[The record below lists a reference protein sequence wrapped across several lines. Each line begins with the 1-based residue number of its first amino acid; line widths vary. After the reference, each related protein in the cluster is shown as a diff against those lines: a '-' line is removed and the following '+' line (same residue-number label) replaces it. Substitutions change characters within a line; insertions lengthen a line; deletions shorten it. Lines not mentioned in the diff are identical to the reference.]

1 MSARDPLIVRLE
13 ALGPDEW
20 RPEPPP
26 ALVMPPETRAAPRRR
41 ALTLRPLPALA
52 AVLLLLA
59 LGAGGA
65 LLAAGGDPDR
75 GPGRA
80 LALSPLRPGGAAQ
93 GQVRLARAG
102 GRATLK
108 VSGLAPSRRG
118 EFYELWLLSPP
129 GDLVSLGSFRV
140 PAGGRATLQVP
151 LPVDPSRYRFLDVSV
166 EPDDGDPAHSSRSI
180 LRGRT

>member
-1 MSARDPLIVRLE
+1 MSAPDPLITRLE
-13 ALGPDEW
+13 RLGPDEW

-26 ALVMPPETRAAPRRR
+26 QLVLPREAQATPRRRR

-52 AVLLLLA
+52 AALLLLA
-59 LGAGGA
+59 VGAGGA
-65 LLAAGGDPDR
+65 LIATSGDEDPGRTLALAPLTRGAGGD
-75 GPGRA
+75 GK
-80 LALSPLRPGGAAQ
+80 
-93 GQVRLARAG
+93 VEIARTG
-102 GRATLK
+102 GRATLA

-140 PAGGRATLQVP
+140 AAGGRAKLEVP
-151 LPVDPSRYRFLDVSV
+151 VPVDPSRYRFLDVSV
-166 EPDDGDPAHSSRSI
+166 EPDDGDPSHSARSV

>member
-1 MSARDPLIVRLE
+1 MNDPLLTRLE
-13 ALGPDEW
+13 GLGPDEW

-26 ALVMPPETRAAPRRR
+26 ALVMPPGTEPARRRR

-65 LLAAGGDPDR
+65 ILVTSRDPE
-75 GPGRA
+75 GRTLA
-80 LALSPLRPGGAAQ
+80 LAPLKRGGAAQ
-93 GQVRLARAG
+93 GQVRLARSG
-102 GRATLK
+102 GRATLA

-140 PAGGRATLQVP
+140 SAGGRATLEVP

-166 EPDDGDPAHSSRSI
+166 EPDDGDPSHSSRSV

>member
-1 MSARDPLIVRLE
+1 MSAPDPLLTRLE
-13 ALGPDEW
+13 GLGPDEW

-26 ALVMPPETRAAPRRR
+26 ALVMPPGAEPAPRRR

-65 LLAAGGDPDR
+65 VVVTSRDAE
-75 GPGRA
+75 PGRA
-80 LALSPLRPGGAAQ
+80 LALAPLKRGSAAE
-93 GQVRLARAG
+93 GEVRLTRAG
-102 GRATLK
+102 GRATLA

-140 PAGGRATLQVP
+140 AADGRAALEVP
-151 LPVDPSRYRFLDVSV
+151 MPVDPSRYRFLDISV
-166 EPDDGDPAHSSRSI
+166 EPDDGNPAHSTRSI

>member
-1 MSARDPLIVRLE
+1 MSPTDPLVARLQ

-20 RPEPPP
+20 RPEQPP
-26 ALVMPPETRAAPRRR
+26 ALVMPPAATPAPRRR

-52 AVLLLLA
+52 CALLLLA

-65 LLAAGGDPDR
+65 LIAGSR
-75 GPGRA
+75 GTSAGPP
-80 LALSPLRPGGAAQ
+80 LTLSPLTRGGAAQ
-93 GQVRLARAG
+93 GEVRLARTG
-102 GRATLK
+102 RRATLR
-108 VSGLAPSRRG
+108 VSGLKPSRRG
-118 EFYELWLLSPP
+118 QFYELWLLNPP

-140 PAGGRATLQVP
+140 DADGRARLAVP

-166 EPDDGDPAHSSRSI
+166 EPDDGNPAHSTRSV

>member
-1 MSARDPLIVRLE
+1 MNDPLLTRLE
-13 ALGPDEW
+13 GLGADEW

-26 ALVMPPETRAAPRRR
+26 ALVTPPEMKAAPRRR
-41 ALTLRPLPALA
+41 AVTLRPLPALA

-65 LLAAGGDPDR
+65 LVVTARDPA
-75 GPGRA
+75 PGRA
-80 LALSPLRPGGAAQ
+80 LTLASLERGGAAQ

-102 GRATLK
+102 GKATLA

-140 PAGGRATLQVP
+140 PAGGSATLEVP
-151 LPVDPSRYRFLDVSV
+151 MPVDPTRYRFLDVSV
-166 EPDDGDPAHSSRSI
+166 EPDDGDPSHSSQSV

>member
-1 MSARDPLIVRLE
+1 MSDPLLTRLE
-13 ALGPDEW
+13 GLGPDEW
-20 RPEPPP
+20 RPQPPP
-26 ALVMPPETRAAPRRR
+26 ALVMPPGTRPARRRR

-65 LLAAGGDPDR
+65 ILVTSRDPA
-75 GPGRA
+75 PGRTLA
-80 LALSPLRPGGAAQ
+80 LAPLTRDGGAQ
-93 GQVRLARAG
+93 GQVRLARSG
-102 GRATLK
+102 GRATLA

-140 PAGGRATLQVP
+140 AADGRATLAVP
-151 LPVDPSRYRFLDVSV
+151 LPVDPSRYRFLDISV
-166 EPDDGDPAHSSRSI
+166 EPDDGNPAHSTRSI
-180 LRGRT
+180 LRGHT

>member
-1 MSARDPLIVRLE
+1 MSDPLLARLE
-13 ALGPDEW
+13 SLGPDEW
-20 RPEPPP
+20 RPQPPP
-26 ALVMPPETRAAPRRR
+26 ALVMPPGTVPARRRR

-59 LGAGGA
+59 LGAGGTLVA
-65 LLAAGGDPDR
+65 TSRDSAGQTL
-75 GPGRA
+75 A
-80 LALSPLRPGGAAQ
+80 LAPLQRGGAAE
-93 GQVRLARAG
+93 GQVRLARSG
-102 GRATLK
+102 GRATLA

-140 PAGGRATLQVP
+140 AADGRATLEVP

-166 EPDDGDPAHSSRSI
+166 EPDDGDPAHSSHSV

>member
-1 MSARDPLIVRLE
+1 MTERDPLITRLE
-13 ALGPDEW
+13 SLGPDEW

-26 ALVMPPETRAAPRRR
+26 GLVMPPGTEPAPRRR

-65 LLAAGGDPDR
+65 IIATSRDPE
-75 GPGRA
+75 PGQTLA
-80 LALSPLRPGGAAQ
+80 LAPLKRGGAAE
-93 GQVRLARAG
+93 GEVRLTRAG
-102 GRATLK
+102 GRATLA

-140 PAGGRATLQVP
+140 GAGGRATLDLPV
-151 LPVDPSRYRFLDVSV
+151 PVDPSRYRFLDVSV
-166 EPDDGDPAHSSRSI
+166 EPDDGDSSHSSRSV